1 MMEPAVRRALTLQ
14 RMPFVKYGRDWMAVL
29 SGVMM
34 GVRHAGGQMRRGTS
48 YAIRAVMS
56 TGMTPHTPMR
66 WRCRSAVVASSA
78 SRMYWSSS

>member
-1 MMEPAVRRALTLQ
+1 
-14 RMPFVKYGRDWMAVL
+14 MAVL

-34 GVRHAGGQMRRGTS
+34 EVKHAGGQMRRGTS

-56 TGMTPHTPMR
+56 TGMTSHTPMR

-78 SRMYWSSS
+78 SRMY